1 MIREGEGRTAL
12 VTGASAGIGRAFA
25 EVLAAQG
32 YGLVLTA
39 RRHDRLEEV
48 ARSLGATHLV
58 PVHVIVADLADPGA
72 PGRIVDALA
81 AEHLTVDVLVNNAG
95 YGVPGRY
102 ATTEWGNHQ
111 AFLQVMVVA
120 VCELTHRLLP
130 RMVERGWG
138 RIINVA
144 SLAGLVPAPAG
155 HTLYAA
161 SKAFLI
167 RFSEALAAENAAR
180 GVLATA
186 VCPGFTYS
194 EFHDV
199 IGTRAA
205 VSRLPRVMW
214 MDATTVAAHGY
225 RAAMDGHVVYVNGR
239 LNAVIAWLARVLPQ
253 RLVRS
258 VVRRTGR
265 AYRKI

>member
-1 MIREGEGRTAL
+1 MSNEGAGRTAL

-25 EVLAAQG
+25 EVLAERG

-48 ARSLGATHLV
+48 AASLHATHGI
-58 PVHVIVADLADPGA
+58 PVHVIAADLADPTA
-72 PGRIVDALA
+72 PARIVEMLA
-81 AEHLTVDVLVNNAG
+81 AQSLRIDVLINNAG

-102 ATTEWGNHQ
+102 AKTEWADHQ
-111 AFLQVMVVA
+111 AFLQVMLIS
-120 VCELTHRLLP
+120 VCDLTHRLLP
-130 RMVERGWG
+130 AMVERGWG

-161 SKAFLI
+161 AKAFLI
-167 RFSEALAAENAAR
+167 RFSEALAAENTER
-180 GVLATA
+180 GVQVTA
-186 VCPGFTYS
+186 LCPGFTYS

-199 IGTRAA
+199 LGTRAA
-205 VSRLPRVMW
+205 VSRMPRVMW
-214 MDATTVAAHGY
+214 MDARTVAEQGY
-225 RAAMDGHVVYVNGR
+225 RAVMDGRVVVVNGR
-239 LNAVIAWLARVLPQ
+239 LNGFVAWTMRMLPQ
-253 RLVRS
+253 PVARY

-265 AYRKI
+265 AYRKT